1 MSHAEAHDRQ
11 LQQVF
16 SHRPQSGEGITEPS
30 RVGCI
35 RGTPRLARKAVL
47 DFLGGRRWGM
57 GYCFLGLTSSHS
69 PISPPHP
76 PPGLKPRWFEP
87 LLSRFYVASWRFYKI
102 VHRLNFKSSR
112 TQVSFIT
119 HTFFTTS
126 LNRPLISVSAKHTCA
141 TNWDFVSS
149 HGVMETI
156 LQLVNNVILTLWGLS
171 VFANSLWCYSN
182 H

>member
-16 SHRPQSGEGITEPS
+16 SHRLQSGEGITEPS
-30 RVGCI
+30 RVGSI
-35 RGTPRLARKAVL
+35 RGSPRLARKAVL
-47 DFLGGRRWGM
+47 DFLGGRSRGM
-57 GYCFLGLTSSHS
+57 GNCFLGLTSSHS
-69 PISPPHP
+69 PISPPP
-76 PPGLKPRWFEP
+76 TPPGLKPHWFEP

-112 TQVSFIT
+112 IQVSFIT

-126 LNRPLISVSAKHTCA
+126 LNRPLIAYRFSQRNKLRFCFFTWRHGNHLAIGKQCHT
-141 TNWDFVSS
+141 NPWD
-149 HGVMETI
+149 
-156 LQLVNNVILTLWGLS
+156 LS
-171 VFANSLWCYSN
+171 VFANSLWCFSN